1 MEFNR
6 AAFVEKYS
14 WAAGRTIAVGV
25 SDEHPFIATLYKS
38 ARKHHLHFRQ
48 RQFQLAYM
56 ERFERTRR
64 SILKKSIEMNDRH
77 AISLRISAAI
87 SAHPFTGDKNKKR
100 LSNGGV
106 KRWIEGIDDSPI
118 WGEEHR
124 KGEHIYD
131 PTQNQ
136 SVTALQIRG

>member
-1 MEFNR
+1 VDFNR
-6 AAFVEKYS
+6 AAFVEKYP

-25 SDEHPFIATLYKS
+25 SDEHPFIAAQYKS

-64 SILKKSIEMNDRH
+64 SILKKGIEMNDRH

-87 SAHPFTGDKNKKR
+87 AAHPFTGDKSKKR

-106 KRWIEGIDDSPI
+106 RRWIEGIDNNPI
-118 WGEEHR
+118 WEEHG
-124 KGEHIYD
+124 KGGYAYD
-131 PTQNQ
+131 PTLNQ
-136 SVTALQIRG
+136 SVTALRIPG